1 MPYEDSAIGRFE
13 PYIFGISKE
22 NRPIYQIAKTGQKR
36 CSKYIV
42 SYDNMWEKG
51 KTSEAGD
58 AGGGGAVSIMNSQI
72 PQASDSK
79 SRDEAAIRAILYC
92 ICMRLVSCC

>member
-1 MPYEDSAIGRFE
+1 MDSAIVRFE

-22 NRPIYQIAKTGQKR
+22 NRLIYQISKTEQKR

-42 SYDNMWEKG
+42 SYDNMWKKG

-58 AGGGGAVSIMNSQI
+58 AGGGAV
-72 PQASDSK
+72 
-79 SRDEAAIRAILYC
+79 
-92 ICMRLVSCC
+92 